1 MMKILWAICVGWVV
15 CVHAV
20 AAEPAS
26 SSITPSFVQMAQQS
40 FEMRHVQGRL
50 KGDETAEYAVQA
62 EQGQTL
68 TVRVESPHRS
78 LYFNVFPPASPTA
91 IFNGSIQGNQF
102 EGVVQHSGEYRVQVY
117 LMRSAARRNEQAEYA
132 LTIMQN
138 QSQMLQQTGEQL
150 TRNLIIFY
158 DREQGVAALL
168 AAAQSYGANVIYQYQ
183 HLNGIAVAIP
193 AGKEMQDA
201 IRYFERVKGV
211 LQVNQ
216 DSILQLQVK

>member
-1 MMKILWAICVGWVV
+1 
-15 CVHAV
+15 
-20 AAEPAS
+20 
-26 SSITPSFVQMAQQS
+26 
-40 FEMRHVQGRL
+40 
-50 KGDETAEYAVQA
+50 
-62 EQGQTL
+62 
-68 TVRVESPHRS
+68 
-78 LYFNVFPPASPTA
+78 
-91 IFNGSIQGNQF
+91 
-102 EGVVQHSGEYRVQVY
+102 
-117 LMRSAARRNEQAEYA
+117 MRSAARRNEQTEYA

-168 AAAQSYGANVIYQYQ
+168 AAAQSYGANVVYQYQ

-193 AGKEMQDA
+193 EGKEMQDA

-216 DSILQLQVK
+216 DSILQLQAK

>member
-1 MMKILWAICVGWVV
+1 MIKQIFLCGVSCFFSMYG
-15 CVHAV
+15 V
-20 AAEPAS
+20 AAEPA

-40 FEMRHVQGRL
+40 LEMRRVQGRL
-50 KGDETAEYAVQA
+50 KGDETAEYVVQA

-68 TVRVESPHRS
+68 TIRVESSHRL

-91 IFNGSIQGNQF
+91 IFNGSIQGKQF

-132 LTIMQN
+132 LTIMQK
-138 QSQMLQQTGEQL
+138 QSHMLQQTDDQL

-158 DREQGVAALL
+158 DREQGAAALL

-193 AGKEMQDA
+193 EGKEMQDA

-216 DSILQLQVK
+216 DSILQLQAK

>member
-1 MMKILWAICVGWVV
+1 MIKTLLTIGVGCVA
-15 CVHAV
+15 CVNAV
-20 AAEPAS
+20 AAEPA

-40 FEMRHVQGRL
+40 LEMRRVQGRL
-50 KGDETAEYAVQA
+50 KGDETAEYVVQA

-68 TVRVESPHRS
+68 TIRVESPHRS
-78 LYFNVFPPASPTA
+78 LYFNVLPPEGSTA

-102 EGVVQHSGEYRVQVY
+102 EGVAQHSGEYRVQVY
-117 LMRSAARRNEQAEYA
+117 LMRSAAHHNEQAEYA
-132 LTIMQN
+132 LTMM
-138 QSQMLQQTGEQL
+138 QSQSHMLQQTDDQL

-158 DREQGVAALL
+158 DREQSAAALL

-183 HLNGIAVAIP
+183 NLNGIAVAIP
-193 AGKEMQDA
+193 EGKEMQDA

-216 DSILQLQVK
+216 DRILQLQAK

>member
-1 MMKILWAICVGWVV
+1 MIKQIFLCIVSCFFGMY
-15 CVHAV
+15 AV
-20 AAEPAS
+20 AAEPTS
-26 SSITPSFVQMAQQS
+26 STITPSFVQMAQQS
-40 FEMRHVQGRL
+40 LEMRRMQGRL
-50 KGDETAEYAVQA
+50 KGDETAEYVVQA

-78 LYFNVFPPASPTA
+78 LYFNVFPPESSTA
-91 IFNGSIQGNQF
+91 IFNGSIQGKQF
-102 EGVVQHSGEYRVQVY
+102 EGVAQHSGEYRVQVY
-117 LMRSAARRNEQAEYA
+117 FMRSATRRNEQAEYA

-168 AAAQSYGANVIYQYQ
+168 AAAQSYGADVIYQYQ
-183 HLNGIAVAIP
+183 HLHGIAVAIP
-193 AGKEMQDA
+193 EGKEMQDA

-216 DSILQLQVK
+216 DSILQLQAK